1 MTLPIAGHEYA
12 IISKI
17 LVDNKFH
24 VEKYTGKCHG
34 AYAGGIDWLFMNVAR
49 INRQYHVK
57 SYKNFSKWDE
67 YYDLKGMKSL
77 IENART
83 ARQTMEKRSL
93 DMILKRLI
101 NEEFQW

>member
-1 MTLPIAGHEYA
+1 
-12 IISKI
+12 
-17 LVDNKFH
+17 
-24 VEKYTGKCHG
+24 
-34 AYAGGIDWLFMNVAR
+34 LFMNVAR
-49 INRQYHVK
+49 INRQYHVI
-57 SYKNFSKWDE
+57 SYKIFSKWDE